1 MLDTTASG
9 RAPAANGVAA
19 RRGSDTSGLGQR
31 LSLSAGFISLNV
43 ARYYWGD
50 DLRGGGLVAKF
61 ERNSIVIFCETKTIL
76 GRGIL
81 LNAISERFS

>member
-9 RAPAANGVAA
+9 RAPAANGAAA
-19 RRGSDTSGLGQR
+19 RRGSSSSGSGQR
-31 LSLSAGFISLNV
+31 LSLSAGFITLNV

-50 DLRGGGLVAKF
+50 DLRGGGLAAKL
-61 ERNSIVIFCETKTIL
+61 EGNSIVIFCETKSIL

-81 LNAISERFS
+81 LNEISEGFS